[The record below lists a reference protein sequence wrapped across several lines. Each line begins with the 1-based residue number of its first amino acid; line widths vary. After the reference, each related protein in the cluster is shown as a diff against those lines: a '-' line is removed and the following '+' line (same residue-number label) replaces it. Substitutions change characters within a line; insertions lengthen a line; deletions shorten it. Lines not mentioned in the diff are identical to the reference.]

1 MTSQKEP
8 IIASITRKPGLGCEP
23 KPVRF
28 FNRPSGCRSHLPRL
42 QREIAVHV
50 LHSSRIWLG
59 FSLSRVRTKTCPL
72 FQPPVWMPLASPAT
86 PARNRRAR
94 LASQPHL
101 AWLFALQ
108 GANQNLSAFFLRKAG
123 TSYPAMNP
131 DAHTS
136 DLFPDFSPVP
146 QMVFVN
152 ERVSFQTEGNQ
163 RVILVHGVVHS
174 HYSRE
179 DRTAETYALVS
190 LYESGYADQNDLA
203 RLFGYSTRTL
213 RRFQERLHSRGLNA
227 LVRPEGRPADGSLPK
242 PSPREIGRA
251 HV

>member
-1 MTSQKEP
+1 
-8 IIASITRKPGLGCEP
+8 
-23 KPVRF
+23 
-28 FNRPSGCRSHLPRL
+28 
-42 QREIAVHV
+42 
-50 LHSSRIWLG
+50 
-59 FSLSRVRTKTCPL
+59 
-72 FQPPVWMPLASPAT
+72 MPLASPAT

-213 RRFQERLHSRGLNA
+213 RRFQERLHSRSEEHTSELQSRLH
-227 LVRPEGRPADGSLPK
+227 LVCRLLLEK
-242 PSPREIGRA
+242 KKI
-251 HV
+251 